1 MKSICWAPWISQL
14 QSSGLPS
21 IFLKAQPWYI
31 SGSGISVWH
40 HGFGRRR
47 KKQTFETWWQPDA
60 GKKLLCLVKLNMCCY
75 VSVCRSSGQSVVRFV
90 RLSVGLSVCLSES
103 VLSESVC
110 LPLFPNCST
119 FLSLQDVARFCNR
132 YPNIELSFEVQDK
145 DDISA

>member
-1 MKSICWAPWISQL
+1 ML
-14 QSSGLPS
+14 L
-21 IFLKAQPWYI
+21 
-31 SGSGISVWH
+31 
-40 HGFGRRR
+40 R
-47 KKQTFETWWQPDA
+47 
-60 GKKLLCLVKLNMCCY
+60 LCL
-75 VSVCRSSGQSVVRFV
+75 SVVSFV
-90 RLSVGLSVCLSES
+90 CLSVGRSVGRSVCLSGSVLSESVLSES

>member
-1 MKSICWAPWISQL
+1 
-14 QSSGLPS
+14 
-21 IFLKAQPWYI
+21 
-31 SGSGISVWH
+31 
-40 HGFGRRR
+40 
-47 KKQTFETWWQPDA
+47 
-60 GKKLLCLVKLNMCCY
+60 MCCY

>member
-40 HGFGRRR
+40 HGFGRRW

-75 VSVCRSSGQSVVRFV
+75 VSVCRSTGQSVVRFV

>member
-1 MKSICWAPWISQL
+1 
-14 QSSGLPS
+14 
-21 IFLKAQPWYI
+21 
-31 SGSGISVWH
+31 
-40 HGFGRRR
+40 
-47 KKQTFETWWQPDA
+47 
-60 GKKLLCLVKLNMCCY
+60 MCCY
-75 VSVCRSSGQSVVRFV
+75 VSVCRSTGQSVVRFV
-90 RLSVGLSVCLSES
+90 CLSVGLSVCLSVCLSES